1 MGVAVLEDDVVAEVR
16 PDAVVFADGA
26 VRPSAVTIWTA
37 GFGVPELAADSGLR
51 TDALGRLLTDETLTS
66 VDDSRIVAAGDCA
79 APSGQPLRM
88 SCQAAGP
95 LGAQAANTV
104 LSRIAGEEPAVVD
117 QAFAGSCVSLGRR
130 GAVLQLAHK
139 DDSPVNFYIGGR
151 MAASVKEAVC
161 KGTLWGLRHA
171 RRASRARCSTSRA
184 ATVREP
190 SSSRSPASRRW
201 SRNRDHQQRS
211 DAGSTGDEHAER
223 FTHLRPLL
231 FTIVYEILGSAT
243 ESDDVLQ
250 DSYLRW
256 AEVDLA
262 TVRDTKSYLAQLVTR
277 QALNALRA
285 SARRREDY
293 VGPWLPEPLLLDE
306 RDASSDVVLAESVS
320 MAMLVLLETL
330 TPDERAV
337 FVLREVF
344 GFDYDE
350 IAGAVGKSVDAVR
363 QVAHRAREHV
373 QARRKRFEPVDVGQT
388 ARDHRAVLHRGNDRR
403 HGGPA
408 LAARPGRHVDR
419 GQRRQG
425 QRRPPAGGRRAEGGV
440 GAHRPVPDWAGAH
453 AGAAVRDRGVQQRAR
468 DGRLQRRPPG
478 GRLSGRDHRRQDH
491 PLLRDA
497 QSGQAD
503 RDRGPAEDHPLA
515 FCHAYP
521 VRIDRLGDL
530 GSAPAVL
537 RAVADAAARRG
548 LAPPAALIGEWFGSG
563 AVIAPSLT
571 AGAVGVDEVF
581 DVPSGAAD
589 AGAVGGGWF
598 GYLSY
603 PDAGADGRP
612 PRLPEAAGGWT
623 DCVLRQDSDG
633 QWWYE
638 SLSGAPLSTW
648 VADAV
653 RNPVPPR
660 RFDIDLGRRRPGRPP
675 AGCARVPGRDRGG

>member
-1 MGVAVLEDDVVAEVR
+1 
-16 PDAVVFADGA
+16 
-26 VRPSAVTIWTA
+26 
-37 GFGVPELAADSGLR
+37 
-51 TDALGRLLTDETLTS
+51 
-66 VDDSRIVAAGDCA
+66 
-79 APSGQPLRM
+79 
-88 SCQAAGP
+88 
-95 LGAQAANTV
+95 
-104 LSRIAGEEPAVVD
+104 
-117 QAFAGSCVSLGRR
+117 
-130 GAVLQLAHK
+130 
-139 DDSPVNFYIGGR
+139 

-171 RRASRARCSTSRA
+171 ARKPGSVFYVKGGDRPSESHA
-184 ATVREP
+184 REP
-190 SSSRSPASRRW
+190 DRRLGRQCGHGIVTTN
-201 SRNRDHQQRS
+201 SGPI
-211 DAGSTGDEHAER
+211 AGSTGGEHAER

-373 QARRKRFEPVDVGQT
+373 QARRKRFEPAGVGQT
-388 ARDHRAVLHRGNDRR
+388 AQITEQFFTAATTGDMEGLLSLLAPDATWTADS
-403 HGGPA
+403 GGKATRLP
-408 LAARPGRHVDR
+408 
-419 GQRRQG
+419 Q
-425 QRRPPAGGRRAEGGV
+425 AGGRRAEGGI
-440 GAHRPVPDWAGAH
+440 GAHRSVPDWAGAH

-468 DGRLQRRPPG
+468 DGRLQRRPTG
-478 GRLSGRDHRRQDH
+478 GRLSGRGHRRQDH

-497 QSGQAD
+497 ESGETD

-660 RFDIDLGRRRPGRPP
+660 RFDITWGDADRDAHRRGVLECLDAIAAGEVYQACVCTQFAGRLDTGAATAATSSTGAATAATSSTGAATAATSSTAPVDFFVDAVERTSPARAAYLAGDWGAVASLSPELFLRRAVTR
-675 AGCARVPGRDRGG
+675 